1 MSNKNKWQA
10 LPMKDRAFLIKLGI
24 QNGITDLGE
33 IQRIYNDT
41 DILGA
46 PYRTFESGSDYDY
59 FNAHT
64 DNMPDSNE
72 GHWSSRN
79 PKTGQLLKSSN
90 HPTYDKMI
98 EGERREGYNIIKIG
112 DREYSIQENK
122 HQYSGEKDTISQEQS
137 TIGKVGSTLY
147 DILEVVDPTG
157 ISSLATPEGD
167 LWQSISK
174 YKRGEVG
181 VGNVALNAFSAIPM
195 LGKVGKAIKLAK
207 GVSKAEKALQKG
219 LKMGETVDTLL
230 ELIPGVKKAVAKTQ
244 AITTVPAQLI
254 ADAANAGEKAR
265 RSYNIAAGYTNVANT
280 LSDVGSLISN
290 AAGRAETSTVQPP
303 QQESPEVPPTIN
315 HPEYLTQDNYL
326 EESAK
331 FREAFEEFKE
341 NAYWDEA
348 GKKWTIGTGLTYII
362 DKNGKEIPVK
372 KGQKITPEENTRQVL
387 MKVARDE
394 EYARSKTPNWDNYHP
409 ELKFQIIDA
418 MFNTGRENV
427 WNERK
432 APNYLA
438 ALRQYEQDKGW
449 EDPNYDMT
457 QIFKHADWDLNN
469 PKNLGLRAR
478 MRRNPQAINPEDYR
492 LIYTGGVPRRDSL
505 RAVYDNSWQDAIQ
518 KSKKNKK

>member
-1 MSNKNKWQA
+1 MTNNKWQA
-10 LPMKDRAFLIKLGI
+10 LPIKDRAFLIREAVR
-24 QNGITDLGE
+24 NGITDLGE
-33 IQRIYNDT
+33 IRGLY
-41 DILGA
+41 
-46 PYRTFESGSDYDY
+46 E
-59 FNAHT
+59 
-64 DNMPDSNE
+64 DSHN
-72 GHWSSRN
+72 
-79 PKTGQLLKSSN
+79 
-90 HPTYDKMI
+90 
-98 EGERREGYNIIKIG
+98 
-112 DREYSIQENK
+112 
-122 HQYSGEKDTISQEQS
+122 YSGEEDTTKQEQS
-137 TIGKVGSTLY
+137 TIGKIGSTIY

-157 ISSLATPEGD
+157 ISSWATPEGD

-174 YKRGEVG
+174 YKQGEVG
-181 VGNVALNAFSAIPM
+181 LGNVALNAFSAFPM

-244 AITTVPAQLI
+244 AVTTVPAQLI
-254 ADAANAGEKAR
+254 ADAASWGEKAR
-265 RSYNIAAGYTNVANT
+265 RRYNVIAGYTNVANT
-280 LSDVGSLISN
+280 LSDAGSLISN
-290 AAGRAETSTVQPP
+290 AADRAKTSTAQPS
-303 QQESPEVPPTIN
+303 QQEYPEVPPTIDL
-315 HPEYLTQDNYL
+315 PKYLTQDNYL

-341 NAYWDEA
+341 NAYWDEV

-409 ELKFQIIDA
+409 ALKFQIIDA

-457 QIFKHADWDLNN
+457 QIFKHADWNLND

-505 RAVYDNSWQDAIQ
+505 RAVYDNSWQDALQ